1 VIRLG
6 GATPSVANA
15 RVYWSIAQALQ
26 YLQQIVAAVSH
37 MHGRNVVHRDIKP
50 ENCVSDS
57 HGNLKLIDFGAASA
71 AHGPSSPAGME
82 LLAGMLRGRC
92 FLLLCRNPGPWGNA
106 WLMNWG

>member
-1 VIRLG
+1 VTSDDAAGRCNPI
-6 GATPSVANA
+6 VANA
-15 RVYWSIAQALQ
+15 RVYWPIPQALQ

-71 AHGPSSPAGME
+71 ANGPSSPAGMG
-82 LLAGMLRGRC
+82 LPRGHVARAV
-92 FLLLCRNPGPWGNA
+92 LSYLCRKMGNWA
-106 WLMNWG
+106 MNG